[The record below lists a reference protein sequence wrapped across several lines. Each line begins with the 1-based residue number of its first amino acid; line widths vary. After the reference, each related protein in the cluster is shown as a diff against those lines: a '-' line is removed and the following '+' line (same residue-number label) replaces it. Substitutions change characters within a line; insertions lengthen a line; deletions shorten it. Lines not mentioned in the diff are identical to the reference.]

1 MESGQGTSAV
11 FVRLSAIVAIS
22 VAVVALGFVLLRSS
36 DEYVVFADF
45 VNASQLVEGNQVKVA
60 GEPVGTITGIE
71 ITDDNQ
77 ARVEMH
83 IEDPAF
89 QPLRRGT
96 VGVVRLQSLSG
107 QANRYVDLRLGEGR
121 APAIADGGR
130 IGAESTEAAVDLDQL
145 FNTFDPVARVAVGKT
160 FKLFEE
166 FNAGS
171 EEQAQEALRYL
182 NPAMASSAALFREVN
197 RSRPALERFI
207 VEDARL
213 VSDLAAQDDVI
224 ADLVQNLSG
233 TMDALNAER
242 DDLGEA
248 IEVLPAFLRRSN
260 TTFVNLRAAF
270 DDLQPL
276 VDEAKPVVRDKVI
289 ALFDELRPF
298 ARDAEPTVRDLSRTI
313 RRPGEGND
321 LIEFLRKQ
329 PPVAQIAVAAAR
341 RNGERRPGAFAQLQ
355 DAMEGITPQ
364 LGFFRPYAP
373 ELTGWFDDFSTTG
386 AEDALNDYSRAGLAF
401 SGFTFG
407 PTVGESLELLPVP
420 PELRDEVLGANT
432 IVGTNDPCPGSN
444 ERGAIFKPTPDF
456 PCDET
461 EVPPGR

>member
-11 FVRLSAIVAIS
+11 FVRLSALVAIC

-45 VNASQLVEGNQVKVA
+45 VNASQLVEGNHVKVA
-60 GEPVGTITGIE
+60 GEPIGAITEIE

-248 IEVLPAFLRRSN
+248 IEVLPDFLRRSN
-260 TTFVNLRAAF
+260 TTFVSLRAAF

-289 ALFDELRPF
+289 PLFDELRPF

-313 RRPGEGND
+313 RRRGEGND
-321 LIEFLRKQ
+321 LIELLRKQ
-329 PPVAQIAVAAAR
+329 PQVAQIAVAAAQ

-373 ELTGWFDDFSTTG
+373 ELTGWFDDFSSSG

-407 PTVGESLELLPVP
+407 PTVGETLELLPVP

>member
-1 MESGQGTSAV
+1 MESGQGTSTV
-11 FVRLSAIVAIS
+11 FVRLSALVAIA
-22 VAVVALGFVLLRSS
+22 VAVVVLGFVLLGGS
-36 DEYVVFADF
+36 DRYVVFADF

-60 GEPVGTITGIE
+60 GEAIGEIAGIE

-83 IEDPAF
+83 IDDPAF

-96 VGVVRLQSLSG
+96 VGVVRLDSLSG
-107 QANRYVDLRLGEGR
+107 QANRYVDLRLGEGG
-121 APAIADGGR
+121 APPIDDGGR
-130 IGAESTEAAVDLDQL
+130 IGTESTEAAVDLDQL

-171 EEQAQEALRYL
+171 EEQAQQALRYL
-182 NPAMASSAALFREVN
+182 NPMMASSAALFREVN

-224 ADLVQNLSG
+224 ADLVRNLSQ
-233 TMDALNAER
+233 TMGALEAER

-270 DDLQPL
+270 DDLRPL
-276 VDEAKPVVRDKVI
+276 VDEAKPVVDDKLI
-289 ALFDELRPF
+289 PLFDQLRPF
-298 ARDAEPTVRDLSRTI
+298 ARGAEPTVRDLSRTI
-313 RRPGEGND
+313 RRRGEDND
-321 LIEFLRKQ
+321 LIELLRKQ
-329 PPVAQIAVAAAR
+329 PQVARIALEAAP
-341 RNGERRPGAFAQLQ
+341 RNGKRRPGAFPQLQ
-355 DAMEGITPQ
+355 DALKGITPQ
-364 LGFFRPYAP
+364 LGFLRPYAP
-373 ELTGWFDDFSTTG
+373 ELTGWFDDFSSTG
-386 AEDALNDYSRAGLAF
+386 GADALNLFSRAGVAF
-401 SGFTFG
+401 NGFTFA

-420 PELRDEVLGANT
+420 PELRDDVLGANT
-432 IVGTNDPCPGSN
+432 VVGTNDPCPGSN

>member
-1 MESGQGTSAV
+1 MESGQGTSTV
-11 FVRLSAIVAIS
+11 FVRLSAVLAIA
-22 VAVVALGFVLLRSS
+22 VAVVALSFVLLRGS
-36 DEYVVFADF
+36 DQYVVFAAF
-45 VNASQLVEGNQVKVA
+45 VTASQLVEGNEFKVA
-60 GEPVGTITGIE
+60 GSTIGTIAGIE

-77 ARVEMH
+77 ERVEMS
-83 IEDPAF
+83 IKDPAF

-96 VGVVRLQSLSG
+96 VAVVRLLSLSG
-107 QANRYVDLRLGEGR
+107 QANRYVDLRLGEGG
-121 APAIADGGR
+121 APAIADGER
-130 IGAESTEAAVDLDQL
+130 IDTESTEAAVDLDQL

-171 EEQAQEALRYL
+171 EEQAQAALRYL
-182 NPAMASSAALFREVN
+182 NPAMASSAALFREIN

-224 ADLVQNLSG
+224 ADLVKNLSV
-233 TMDALNAER
+233 TMGALDAER

-248 IEVLPAFLRRSN
+248 IAVLPDFLRRSN

-270 DDLQPL
+270 DDLEPL
-276 VDEAKPVVRDKVI
+276 VDEAKPVVRDRLVP
-289 ALFDELRPF
+289 LFDQLRPF
-298 ARDAEPTVRDLSRTI
+298 ARDAQPTVRDLSRTI
-313 RRPGEGND
+313 RRPGEDND
-321 LIEFLRKQ
+321 LIDLLRKQ
-329 PPVAQIAVAAAR
+329 PQVAQIAVQAAQ

-355 DAMEGITPQ
+355 DAMEGIAPQ
-364 LGFFRPYAP
+364 LEFLRPYAP
-373 ELTGWFDDFSTTG
+373 ELTGWFDDFSSPG

-401 SGFTFG
+401 TGFTLG
-407 PTVGESLELLPVP
+407 PTVGETLQLLPVP
-420 PELRDEVLGANT
+420 PGLRDDVLGANT
-432 IVGTNDPCPGSN
+432 IVNTNDPCPGSN
-444 ERGAIFKPTPDF
+444 ERGAAFKPTPDF

>member
-11 FVRLSAIVAIS
+11 FVRLSAVLAIAM
-22 VAVVALGFVLLRSS
+22 AVVALSFVLLRES
-36 DEYVVFADF
+36 DPYVVFADF
-45 VNASQLVEGNQVKVA
+45 VNASQLVAGNEVKVA
-60 GEPVGTITGIE
+60 GETIGTIAGIE

-83 IEDPAF
+83 IDDPAF
-89 QPLRRGT
+89 RPLRRGT
-96 VGVVRLQSLSG
+96 VGVVRLLSLSG
-107 QANRYVDLRLGEGR
+107 QANRYVDLRLGEGD

-130 IGAESTEAAVDLDQL
+130 IGTESTEAAVDLDQL

-166 FNAGS
+166 LNAGS
-171 EEQAQEALRYL
+171 EEQAREALRYL
-182 NPAMASSAALFREVN
+182 NPAMASSAALFREVD

-224 ADLVQNLSG
+224 ADLVENLSE
-233 TMDALNAER
+233 TMGALNAER

-270 DDLQPL
+270 DDLRPL
-276 VDEAKPVVRDKVI
+276 VDEAKPVVRDKLI
-289 ALFDELRPF
+289 PLFDELRPF

-313 RRPGEGND
+313 RRPGQDDD
-321 LIEFLRKQ
+321 LIDLLRKQ
-329 PPVAQIAVAAAR
+329 PQVARIAVESAR
-341 RNGERRPGAFAQLQ
+341 RNGERRPGAFAQVQ
-355 DAMEGITPQ
+355 DAMKGITPQ
-364 LGFFRPYAP
+364 LGFLRPYAP
-373 ELTGWFDDFSTTG
+373 ELTGWFDDFSSSG
-386 AEDALNDYSRAGLAF
+386 AGDALNFFSRAGVAF
-401 SGFTFG
+401 SGFTFA
-407 PTVGESLELLPVP
+407 PTVGGTLELLPVP
-420 PELRDEVLGANT
+420 PELRDDVLGANT
-432 IVGTNDPCPGSN
+432 VVGSNDPCPGSN
-444 ERGAIFKPTPDF
+444 ERGAVFKPAPDF